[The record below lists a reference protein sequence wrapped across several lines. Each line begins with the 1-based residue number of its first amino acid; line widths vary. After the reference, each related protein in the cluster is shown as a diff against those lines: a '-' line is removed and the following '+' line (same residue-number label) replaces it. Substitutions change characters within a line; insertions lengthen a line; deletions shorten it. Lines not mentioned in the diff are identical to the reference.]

1 MRIQF
6 LASEIWFVLIGF
18 FFTTSTLHVYRIPHY
33 IEYHKFNYSKNIFNQ
48 DTNTYADVF
57 IITVQRL

>member
-6 LASEIWFVLIGF
+6 LASEIWFVLGF
-18 FFTTSTLHVYRIPHY
+18 FFYYLHIIMYS